1 MNIEIN
7 PVDMIE
13 DLEKLLTT
21 QHFEIKTG
29 SDEGYDWMEEYSV
42 CIVVHNM
49 ACNNTLEIVL

>member
-1 MNIEIN
+1 MIN

-13 DLEKLLTT
+13 DLEKMLTT